1 MRVGSLER
9 GVQWG
14 WQVCWVEGWLGRV
27 LWQRRER
34 EEDIGKKCS
43 TALISNFGFITTVL
57 CTKPLKFHFSNN
69 TLRVASVF
77 SEWNFD
83 YHYKRQ
89 RQESGKT
96 QRQCKLT
103 LRAVFF
109 SSPYITGVDALCG
122 FYCCPCSENIFM
134 PYESHLIWSFY
145 LDQVIKEILSLV
157 SRLCRLLSLSP
168 YFGWKCFYQ
177 FVILSRI

>member
-77 SEWNFD
+77 SKWNFD

-109 SSPYITGVDALCG
+109 FFPIHHWCGCALWVLLLPLLRKYIHAL
-122 FYCCPCSENIFM
+122 
-134 PYESHLIWSFY
+134 WVT
-145 LDQVIKEILSLV
+145 LDL
-157 SRLCRLLSLSP
+157 
-168 YFGWKCFYQ
+168 
-177 FVILSRI
+177 VILLGPSHKRNIEFGE

>member
-43 TALISNFGFITTVL
+43 TALISDFGFITTVL

-109 SSPYITGVDALCG
+109 FLPHT
-122 FYCCPCSENIFM
+122 
-134 PYESHLIWSFY
+134 
-145 LDQVIKEILSLV
+145 SLV
-157 SRLCRLLSLSP
+157 WMRSVGFIAALAQKIYSCLMSHTW
-168 YFGWKCFYQ
+168 FGHFTWTK
-177 FVILSRI
+177 S